1 MDSLKIRINIE
12 PHHFYDFHPYYL
24 YAFQQIT
31 PRKIV
36 TLTPMDISCMFQ
48 IYKVE
53 RKDEF
58 LGLAF
63 RSGNQVINGGAYLV
77 SFMQR
82 TRAKASQSITLMRTP
97 DIVIYNYPNV
107 GTMAVSP
114 RLSPHIET
122 LLEEQ

>member
-1 MDSLKIRINIE
+1 MDSLKIRIPIE
-12 PHHFYDFHPYYL
+12 PHHFYTFSPFYL
-24 YAFQQIT
+24 YAFQPIK
-31 PRKIV
+31 PRRVV
-36 TLTPMDISCMFQ
+36 TLVPLDISCMFQ

-53 RKDEF
+53 RRDEF

-63 RSGNQVINGGAYLV
+63 RSGNQVLNGGAYLV
-77 SFMQR
+77 AFMQR
-82 TRAKASQSITLMRTP
+82 TRGRADSSMTLMRTP

-114 RLSPHIET
+114 RVNQHIET